1 MPSSTDGVDTGG
13 PPDGYGDYEI
23 IAAMAN
29 HPQFLPGS
37 RWQPSDRR
45 NDHDVTN
52 TVQVSSTAGVRSAV
66 QRLFAEMM
74 PAASFDALW
83 LAFHDFDRLFEGQF
97 PGYRGCDTVYHD
109 KQHSLDMT
117 LALARLLAGHQQ
129 SCPEADRFDAERVT
143 AGIVTALFHDAGYIR
158 RDDEPRWKN
167 GAQFTA
173 WHVSRSADLLRI
185 IMPRLGLGHWTEVVT
200 RIVHFTGYEINIDD
214 IELDDSKDIMLG
226 HLLGTADL
234 MAQMADRCYLEKC
247 RDRLYSEFVLAG
259 IPVTTVGGE
268 ANPAA
273 YASGID
279 LLKKTPGF
287 CRNMAM
293 QRLNVNFNRVYRYV
307 EALYDGR
314 NPYFEFI
321 EQNLRYLDRIIATG
335 NWRALRRNPPCYTVL
350 ENPIQSVT
358 ALVSRRLAD
367 LNAPASALATAPS
380 PNA

>member
-1 MPSSTDGVDTGG
+1 MSD
-13 PPDGYGDYEI
+13 
-23 IAAMAN
+23 N
-29 HPQFLPGS
+29 PQFLPGS
-37 RWQPSDRR
+37 RSQPSDRR
-45 NDHDVTN
+45 NDYDVTN
-52 TVQVSSTAGVRSAV
+52 TVRVSTTADVRNAV
-66 QRLFAEMM
+66 QRLFAAML
-74 PAASFDALW
+74 PTASFDVLW

-109 KQHSLDMT
+109 KQHSLDVT
-117 LALARLLAGHQQ
+117 LALARLLAGYQR
-129 SCPEADRFDAERVT
+129 SCAEADRFDVERVM
-143 AGIVTALFHDAGYIR
+143 AGIVTALLHDAGYLR
-158 RDDEPRWKN
+158 RDDEPRWQN

-173 WHVSRSADLLRI
+173 WHVSRSADLLRE
-185 IMPRLGLGHWTEVVT
+185 IMPRLGLDHWTGVVT

-214 IELDDSKDIMLG
+214 IEVDDPQDMMMG

-234 MAQMADRCYLEKC
+234 MTQMADRCYLEKC

-259 IPVTTVGGE
+259 IPVTTVGGPT
-268 ANPAA
+268 NPAA

-293 QRLNVNFNRVYRYV
+293 HRLEVKFNCVYRYI

-321 EQNLRYLDRIIATG
+321 EQNLRYLDRVIATG
-335 NWRALRRNPPCYTVL
+335 NWRALRRNPPCFTVL
-350 ENPIQSVT
+350 KNPLQSVT

-367 LNAPASALATAPS
+367 LNAPASALATAS
-380 PNA
+380 PPGT